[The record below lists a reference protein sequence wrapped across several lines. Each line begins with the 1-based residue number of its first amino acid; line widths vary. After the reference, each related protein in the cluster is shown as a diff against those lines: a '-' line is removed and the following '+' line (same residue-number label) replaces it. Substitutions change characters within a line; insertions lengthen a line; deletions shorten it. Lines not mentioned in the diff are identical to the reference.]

1 MAIYHFSV
9 KTISRGNGRSA
20 VACAAYRSGEKLVC
34 NFYGKEQ
41 DYTKK
46 TGVEFTEIYAPEN
59 TNTELL
65 NRQTLWNQVEK
76 AERRKDALLAREFE
90 IAFPSELN
98 AEQRKKMLNELCQNL
113 VKKYGVIV
121 DAAIHAPH
129 TDSGSDERN
138 YHAHIMFTTRSIN
151 EHGDFSA
158 KKYRD
163 FSRDNGTETVSH
175 WRESFAEL
183 CNHHLEQN
191 GFDERVDHRS
201 YQDQESD
208 LEATQHEGPQAT
220 YLRRRGIFTEISLK
234 NDEIK
239 RRNLEIKKVIA
250 LDENINVS
258 EDLVQKV
265 RSELQF
271 QYSKAEYLEKISQK
285 LSEFQDEE
293 LSKLTTELDTMS
305 SEISELRKKEPLFFK
320 TKWGNQINDLI
331 DQHNTQLDIQKH
343 ISGLSEIEKKER
355 YFEQL
360 NKWAEENQLLQ
371 PKKSFEKFDETNITV
386 KQRKLNDEILNI
398 DHQLAEIS
406 RREGEYQT
414 YTRTQLIELR
424 NSYIFE
430 EDNYGNKYFS
440 PQNGEKQKRLYAKEM
455 EELKTQKWRADFIKP
470 IEVEAEQE
478 FAKKRAIQ
486 LENDRKDRES
496 REQQLR
502 KEREQQEQ
510 RYEQERREQDHMA
523 FLRRQEL
530 EKQQKNEPKKPE
542 QDNDNDYTP
551 W

>member
-59 TNTELL
+59 TNTELT
-65 NRQTLWNQVEK
+65 NRQKLWNEVEK

-90 IAFPSELN
+90 IAFPRELN
-98 AEQRKKMLNELCQNL
+98 AEQRKNMLNELCQNL

-138 YHAHIMFTTRSIN
+138 HHAHIMFTTRSIN

-183 CNHHLEQN
+183 CNQHLEKN

-201 YQDQESD
+201 YEDQVCD
-208 LEATQHEGPQAT
+208 LQATQHEGPQTT
-220 YLRRRGIFTEISLK
+220 YLRRRGKFTEISLK

-239 RRNLEIKKVIA
+239 RRNLEIKKIIA
-250 LDENINVS
+250 IDENIKIS
-258 EDLVQKV
+258 EDLVQRV
-265 RSELQF
+265 QSELQF
-271 QYSKAEYLEKISQK
+271 QHSEIKYLEKISLK
-285 LSEFQDEE
+285 LSQFQQEE
-293 LSKLTTELDTMS
+293 LSKLTTELDTKN
-305 SEISELRKKEPLFFK
+305 SEISELEKKEPLFFK
-320 TKWGNQINDLI
+320 NKWSNQINDQI
-331 DQHNTQLDIQKH
+331 NQYNTQLDIKKH
-343 ISGLSEIEKKER
+343 ISSLSELEKKDR
-355 YFEQL
+355 YSNQL
-360 NKWAEENQLLQ
+360 NQWIKENQLLQ
-371 PKKSFEKFDETNITV
+371 PKKSFEKFDEPDITV
-386 KQRKLNDEILNI
+386 RQRKFNDQISNI
-398 DHQLAEIS
+398 DHQISEIAC
-406 RREGEYQT
+406 RETKYQEYVRDQ
-414 YTRTQLIELR
+414 RLEIID
-424 NSYIFE
+424 SYIFE

-440 PQNGEKQKRLYAKEM
+440 PKNGEKQKRLYAKEM
-455 EELKTQKWRADFIKP
+455 EELKTQKMNADLTEQVK
-470 IEVEAEQE
+470 VVVQQE
-478 FAKKRAIQ
+478 FAQKRAIQ

-496 REQQLR
+496 KEQQLR

-510 RYEQERREQDHMA
+510 RYEQERREQDHLA
-523 FLRRQEL
+523 FLKHQKL
-530 EKQQKNEPKKPE
+530 ENEPKNEPRKPE
-542 QDNDNDYTP
+542 NDNNNDHSP
-551 W
+551 

>member
-46 TGVEFTEIYAPEN
+46 TGVEFTEIYAPKN

-90 IAFPSELN
+90 IAFPGELN
-98 AEQRKKMLNELCQNL
+98 AEQRKNMLNELCQNL

-183 CNHHLEQN
+183 CNQHLEKN

-201 YQDQESD
+201 YEDQVCD
-208 LEATQHEGPQAT
+208 LQATQHEGPQTT
-220 YLRRRGIFTEISLK
+220 YLRRRGKFTEISLK

-239 RRNLEIKKVIA
+239 RRNLEIKKIIA
-250 LDENINVS
+250 IDENIKIS
-258 EDLVQKV
+258 EDLVQRV
-265 RSELQF
+265 QSELQF
-271 QYSKAEYLEKISQK
+271 QHSEIKYLEKISLK
-285 LSEFQDEE
+285 LSQFQQEE
-293 LSKLTTELDTMS
+293 LSKLTTELDTKN
-305 SEISELRKKEPLFFK
+305 SEISELEKKEPLFFK
-320 TKWGNQINDLI
+320 NKWSNQINDQI
-331 DQHNTQLDIQKH
+331 NQYNTQLDIKKH
-343 ISGLSEIEKKER
+343 ISSLSELEKKDR
-355 YFEQL
+355 YSNQL
-360 NKWAEENQLLQ
+360 NQWIKENQLLQ
-371 PKKSFEKFDETNITV
+371 PKKSFEKFDEPDITV
-386 KQRKLNDEILNI
+386 RQRKFNDQISNI
-398 DHQLAEIS
+398 DHQISEIAC
-406 RREGEYQT
+406 RETKYQEYVRDQ
-414 YTRTQLIELR
+414 RLEIID
-424 NSYIFE
+424 SYIFE

-440 PQNGEKQKRLYAKEM
+440 PKNGEKQKRLYAKEM
-455 EELKTQKWRADFIKP
+455 EELKTQKMNADLTEQVK
-470 IEVEAEQE
+470 VVVQQE
-478 FAKKRAIQ
+478 FAQKRAIQ

-496 REQQLR
+496 KEQQLR

-510 RYEQERREQDHMA
+510 RYEQERREQDHLA
-523 FLRRQEL
+523 FLKHQKL
-530 EKQQKNEPKKPE
+530 ENEPKNEPRKPE
-542 QDNDNDYTP
+542 NDNNNDHSP
-551 W
+551 

>member
-65 NRQTLWNQVEK
+65 NRQTLWNKVEK

-90 IAFPSELN
+90 IAFPGELN
-98 AEQRKKMLNELCQNL
+98 AEQRKNMLNELCQNL

-183 CNHHLEQN
+183 CNQHLEKN

-201 YQDQESD
+201 YEDQVCD
-208 LEATQHEGPQAT
+208 LQATQHEGPQTT
-220 YLRRRGIFTEISLK
+220 YLRRRGKFTEISLK

-239 RRNLEIKKVIA
+239 RRNLEIKKIIA
-250 LDENINVS
+250 IDENIKIS
-258 EDLVQKV
+258 EDLVQRV
-265 RSELQF
+265 QSELQF
-271 QYSKAEYLEKISQK
+271 QHSEIKYLEKISLK
-285 LSEFQDEE
+285 LSQFQQEE
-293 LSKLTTELDTMS
+293 LSKLTTELDTKN
-305 SEISELRKKEPLFFK
+305 SEISELEKKEPLFFK
-320 TKWGNQINDLI
+320 NKWSNQINDQI
-331 DQHNTQLDIQKH
+331 NQYNTQLDIKKH
-343 ISGLSEIEKKER
+343 ISSLSELEKKDR
-355 YFEQL
+355 YSNQL
-360 NKWAEENQLLQ
+360 NQWIKENQLLQ
-371 PKKSFEKFDETNITV
+371 PKKSFEKFDEPDITV
-386 KQRKLNDEILNI
+386 RQRKFNDQISNI
-398 DHQLAEIS
+398 DHQISEIAC
-406 RREGEYQT
+406 RETKYQEYVRDQ
-414 YTRTQLIELR
+414 RLEIID
-424 NSYIFE
+424 SYIFE

-440 PQNGEKQKRLYAKEM
+440 PKNGEKQKRLYAKEM
-455 EELKTQKWRADFIKP
+455 EELKTQKMNADLTEQVK
-470 IEVEAEQE
+470 VVVQQE
-478 FAKKRAIQ
+478 FAQKRAIQ
-486 LENDRKDRES
+486 LENDRKDHEL

-510 RYEQERREQDHMA
+510 LYEQERREQEHMA

>member
-9 KTISRGNGRSA
+9 KTISRSNGRSA

-34 NFYGKEQ
+34 DFYGKEQ

-59 TNTELL
+59 TNTELT
-65 NRQTLWNQVEK
+65 NRQKLWNEVEK

-90 IAFPSELN
+90 IAFPRELN
-98 AEQRKKMLNELCQNL
+98 AEQRKNMLNELCQNL

-138 YHAHIMFTTRSIN
+138 HHAHIMFTTRSIN

-183 CNHHLEQN
+183 CNQHLEKN

-201 YQDQESD
+201 YEDQVCD
-208 LEATQHEGPQAT
+208 LQATQHEGPQTT
-220 YLRRRGIFTEISLK
+220 YLRRRGKFTEISLK

-239 RRNLEIKKVIA
+239 RRNLEIKKIIA
-250 LDENINVS
+250 IDENIKIS
-258 EDLVQKV
+258 EDLVQRV
-265 RSELQF
+265 QSELQF
-271 QYSKAEYLEKISQK
+271 QHSEIKYLEKISLK
-285 LSEFQDEE
+285 LSQFQQEE
-293 LSKLTTELDTMS
+293 LSKLTTELDTKN
-305 SEISELRKKEPLFFK
+305 SEISELEKKEPLFFK
-320 TKWGNQINDLI
+320 NKWSNQINDQI
-331 DQHNTQLDIQKH
+331 NQYNTQLDIKKH
-343 ISGLSEIEKKER
+343 ISSLSELEKKDR
-355 YFEQL
+355 YSNQL
-360 NKWAEENQLLQ
+360 NQWIKENQLLQ
-371 PKKSFEKFDETNITV
+371 PKKSFEKFDEPDITV
-386 KQRKLNDEILNI
+386 RQRKFNDQISNI
-398 DHQLAEIS
+398 DHQISEIAC
-406 RREGEYQT
+406 RETKYQEYVRDQ
-414 YTRTQLIELR
+414 RLEIID
-424 NSYIFE
+424 SYIFE

-440 PQNGEKQKRLYAKEM
+440 PKNGEKQKRLYAKEM
-455 EELKTQKWRADFIKP
+455 EELKTQKMNADLTEQVK
-470 IEVEAEQE
+470 VVVQQE
-478 FAKKRAIQ
+478 FAQKRAIQ

-496 REQQLR
+496 KEQQLR

-510 RYEQERREQDHMA
+510 RYEQERREQDHLA

>member
-20 VACAAYRSGEKLVC
+20 VACAAYRSSEKLVC
-34 NFYGKEQ
+34 DFYGKEQ
-41 DYTKK
+41 DYTRK
-46 TGVEFTEIYAPEN
+46 TGVEFTKIYAPEN

-65 NRQTLWNQVEK
+65 KRQTLWNEVEK
-76 AERRKDALLAREFE
+76 VERRKDALLAREFE

-98 AEQRKKMLNELCQNL
+98 AEQRENMLNELCRNL

-151 EHGDFSA
+151 EQGGFSA

-183 CNHHLEQN
+183 CNQHLEKN

-201 YQDQESD
+201 YEDQVCD
-208 LEATQHEGPQAT
+208 LQATQHEGPQTT
-220 YLRRRGIFTEISLK
+220 YLRRRGKFTEISLK

-239 RRNLEIKKVIA
+239 RRNLEIKKIIA
-250 LDENINVS
+250 IDENIKIS
-258 EDLVQKV
+258 EDLVQRV
-265 RSELQF
+265 QSELQF
-271 QYSKAEYLEKISQK
+271 QHSEIKYLEKISLK
-285 LSEFQDEE
+285 LSQFQQEE
-293 LSKLTTELDTMS
+293 LSKLTTELDTKN
-305 SEISELRKKEPLFFK
+305 SEISELEKKEPLFFK
-320 TKWGNQINDLI
+320 NKWSNQINDQI
-331 DQHNTQLDIQKH
+331 NQYNTQLDIKKH
-343 ISGLSEIEKKER
+343 ISSLSELEKKDR
-355 YFEQL
+355 YSNQL
-360 NKWAEENQLLQ
+360 NQWIKENQLLQ
-371 PKKSFEKFDETNITV
+371 PKKSFEKFDEPDITV
-386 KQRKLNDEILNI
+386 RQRKFNDQISNI
-398 DHQLAEIS
+398 DHQISEIAC
-406 RREGEYQT
+406 RETKYQEYVRDQ
-414 YTRTQLIELR
+414 RLEIID
-424 NSYIFE
+424 SYIFE

-440 PQNGEKQKRLYAKEM
+440 PKNGEKQKRLYAKEM
-455 EELKTQKWRADFIKP
+455 AELKTQKMNADLTEQVK
-470 IEVEAEQE
+470 VVVQQE
-478 FAKKRAIQ
+478 FAQKRAIQ

-496 REQQLR
+496 KEQQLR

-510 RYEQERREQDHMA
+510 RYEQERREQDHLA

>member
-9 KTISRGNGRSA
+9 KTISRSNGRSA

-34 NFYGKEQ
+34 DFYGKEQ

-59 TNTELL
+59 TNTELT
-65 NRQTLWNQVEK
+65 NRQKLWNEVEK

-90 IAFPSELN
+90 IAFPRELN
-98 AEQRKKMLNELCQNL
+98 AEQRKNMLNELCQNL

-138 YHAHIMFTTRSIN
+138 HHAHIMFTTRSIN

-183 CNHHLEQN
+183 CNQHLEKN

-201 YQDQESD
+201 YEDQVCD
-208 LEATQHEGPQAT
+208 LQATQHEGPQTT
-220 YLRRRGIFTEISLK
+220 YLRRRGKFTEISLK

-239 RRNLEIKKVIA
+239 RRNLEIKKIIA
-250 LDENINVS
+250 IDENIKIS
-258 EDLVQKV
+258 EDLVQRV
-265 RSELQF
+265 QSELQF
-271 QYSKAEYLEKISQK
+271 QHSEIKYLEKISLR
-285 LSEFQDEE
+285 LSQFQQEE
-293 LSKLTTELDTMS
+293 LSKLTTELDTKN
-305 SEISELRKKEPLFFK
+305 SEISELEKKEPLFFK
-320 TKWGNQINDLI
+320 NKWSNQINDQI
-331 DQHNTQLDIQKH
+331 NQYNTQLDIKKH
-343 ISGLSEIEKKER
+343 ISSLSELEKKDR
-355 YFEQL
+355 YSNQL
-360 NKWAEENQLLQ
+360 NQWIKENQLLQ
-371 PKKSFEKFDETNITV
+371 PKKSFEKFDEPDITV
-386 KQRKLNDEILNI
+386 RQRKFNDQISNI
-398 DHQLAEIS
+398 DHQISEIAC
-406 RREGEYQT
+406 RETKYQEYVRDQ
-414 YTRTQLIELR
+414 RLEIID
-424 NSYIFE
+424 SYIFE

-440 PQNGEKQKRLYAKEM
+440 PKNGEKQKRLYAKEM
-455 EELKTQKWRADFIKP
+455 AELKTQKMNADLTEQVK
-470 IEVEAEQE
+470 VVVQQE
-478 FAKKRAIQ
+478 FAQKRAIQ

-496 REQQLR
+496 KEQQLR

-510 RYEQERREQDHMA
+510 RYEQERREQDHLA

>member
-34 NFYGKEQ
+34 DFYGKEQ

-46 TGVEFTEIYAPEN
+46 TGVEFTEIYAPKN

-98 AEQRKKMLNELCQNL
+98 AEQRKNMLNELCQDL

-129 TDSGSDERN
+129 TGNGSDERN

-183 CNHHLEQN
+183 CNHHLEKN

-239 RRNLEIKKVIA
+239 LRNLEIKKVIA
-250 LDENINVS
+250 LDENIKVS
-258 EDLVQKV
+258 EDLVQQV

-320 TKWGNQINDLI
+320 TKWSNQINDLI
-331 DQHNTQLDIQKH
+331 DQYNIQLDIKKH
-343 ISGLSEIEKKER
+343 ISSMSEIEKKDR
-355 YFEQL
+355 YSNQL
-360 NKWAEENQLLQ
+360 NKWIEENQLLQ

-455 EELKTQKWRADFIKP
+455 EELKTQKWRADFTKS
-470 IEVEAEQE
+470 IEMEAQQE
-478 FAKKRAIQ
+478 FGRKRALQ
-486 LENDRKDRES
+486 LENDRKDREL

>member
-65 NRQTLWNQVEK
+65 NRQTLWNKVEK

-90 IAFPSELN
+90 IAFPGELN
-98 AEQRKKMLNELCQNL
+98 AEQRKNMLNELCQNL

-138 YHAHIMFTTRSIN
+138 HHAHIMFTTRSIN

-183 CNHHLEQN
+183 CNQHLEKN

-201 YQDQESD
+201 YEDQVCD
-208 LEATQHEGPQAT
+208 LQATQHEGPQTT
-220 YLRRRGIFTEISLK
+220 YLRRRGKFTEISLK

-239 RRNLEIKKVIA
+239 RRNLEIKKIIA
-250 LDENINVS
+250 IDENIKIS
-258 EDLVQKV
+258 EDLVQRV
-265 RSELQF
+265 QSELQF
-271 QYSKAEYLEKISQK
+271 QHSEIKYLEKISLK
-285 LSEFQDEE
+285 LSQFQQEE
-293 LSKLTTELDTMS
+293 LSKLTTELDTKN
-305 SEISELRKKEPLFFK
+305 SEISELEKKEPLFFK
-320 TKWGNQINDLI
+320 NKWSNQINDQI
-331 DQHNTQLDIQKH
+331 NQYNTQLDIKKH
-343 ISGLSEIEKKER
+343 ISSLSELEKKDR
-355 YFEQL
+355 YSNQL
-360 NKWAEENQLLQ
+360 NQWIKENQLLQ
-371 PKKSFEKFDETNITV
+371 PKKSFEKFDEPDITV
-386 KQRKLNDEILNI
+386 RQRKFNDQISNI
-398 DHQLAEIS
+398 DHQISEIAC
-406 RREGEYQT
+406 RETKYQEYVRDQ
-414 YTRTQLIELR
+414 RLEIID
-424 NSYIFE
+424 SYIFE

-440 PQNGEKQKRLYAKEM
+440 PKNGEKQKRLYAKEM
-455 EELKTQKWRADFIKP
+455 EELKTQKMNADLTEQVK
-470 IEVEAEQE
+470 VVVQQE
-478 FAKKRAIQ
+478 FAQKRAIQ

-496 REQQLR
+496 KEQQLR

-510 RYEQERREQDHMA
+510 RYEQERREQDHLA
-523 FLRRQEL
+523 FLKHQKL
-530 EKQQKNEPKKPE
+530 ENEPKNEPRKPE
-542 QDNDNDYTP
+542 NDNNNDHSP
-551 W
+551 

>member
-20 VACAAYRSGEKLVC
+20 VACAAYRSSEKLVC
-34 NFYGKEQ
+34 DFYGKEQ
-41 DYTKK
+41 DYTRK
-46 TGVEFTEIYAPEN
+46 TGVEFTKIYAPEN

-65 NRQTLWNQVEK
+65 KRQTLWNEVEK
-76 AERRKDALLAREFE
+76 VERRKDALLAREFE

-98 AEQRKKMLNELCQNL
+98 AEQRENMLNELCRNL

-151 EHGDFSA
+151 EQGGFSA

-201 YQDQESD
+201 YEDQESD

-239 RRNLEIKKVIA
+239 LRNLKIKKVIA
-250 LDENINVS
+250 LDENIKVS

-271 QYSKAEYLEKISQK
+271 QYSQAEYSEKTSQK
-285 LSEFQDEE
+285 LSEFQNEE
-293 LSKLTTELDTMS
+293 LSKLTTKLNTMS
-305 SEISELRKKEPLFFK
+305 SAISELRKKEPLFFK
-320 TKWGNQINDLI
+320 TKWINQINDLI

-355 YFEQL
+355 YSDHL
-360 NKWAEENQLLQ
+360 NKWTEENQLLQ
-371 PKKSFEKFDETNITV
+371 PKKSFAKFDEPNITV
-386 KQRKLNDEILNI
+386 KQRKLNDQISNI
-398 DHQLAEIS
+398 DHQISEIS
-406 RREGEYQT
+406 RRETEYQE
-414 YTRTQLIELR
+414 YVRDQRLEII

-440 PQNGEKQKRLYAKEM
+440 PQNGEKQKRLYAEEM
-455 EELKTQKWRADFIKP
+455 EDLKIQELHTAFTKK
-470 IEVEAEQE
+470 IETEAQQE
-478 FAKKRAIQ
+478 FSQKRAIQ

-510 RYEQERREQDHMA
+510 RYAQEREQQEHLA
-523 FLRRQEL
+523 FLRRQEQ
-530 EKQQKNEPKKPE
+530 EKQQRNEPKKPE
-542 QDNDNDYTP
+542 NDNNHDYTP
-551 W
+551 

>member
-9 KTISRGNGRSA
+9 KTMSRSNGRSA
-20 VACAAYRSGEKLVC
+20 IACAAYRSGEKLVC
-34 NFYGKEQ
+34 DFYGKEQ

-46 TGVEFTEIYAPEN
+46 TGVEFTEIYAPDH

-65 NRQTLWNQVEK
+65 NRQTLWNEVEK
-76 AERRKDALLAREFE
+76 VERRKDALLAREFE

-98 AEQRKKMLNELCQNL
+98 AEQRKNMLNELCQDL

-129 TDSGSDERN
+129 TGNGSDERN

-151 EHGDFSA
+151 EHGEFSA

-175 WRESFAEL
+175 WRASFAEL
-183 CNHHLEQN
+183 CNHYLEQN

-220 YLRRRGIFTEISLK
+220 YLRRRGIFTKISLK

-250 LDENINVS
+250 LDENIKVS

-265 RSELQF
+265 RNELQF
-271 QYSKAEYLEKISQK
+271 QQSEAEYLGKISQK
-285 LSEFQDEE
+285 LSKFQNEE

-305 SEISELRKKEPLFFK
+305 SEISELHKKEPLFFK
-320 TKWGNQINDLI
+320 TKWINQINDLI
-331 DQHNTQLDIQKH
+331 DQYNTQLDMQKH
-343 ISGLSEIEKKER
+343 ISGLSEIEKKDR
-355 YFEQL
+355 YSNQL

-371 PKKSFEKFDETNITV
+371 PKKSFEKFNETSITF
-386 KQRKLNDEILNI
+386 KQRKLNDQILNI
-398 DHQLAEIS
+398 DHQLSEIS
-406 RREGEYQT
+406 RRENEYQE
-414 YTRTQLIELR
+414 YIRTQRMEIR

-440 PQNGEKQKRLYAKEM
+440 PQNGEKQKRLYAEEM
-455 EELKTQKWRADFIKP
+455 EELKTQKLYANFTKS
-470 IEVEAEQE
+470 VEMKVQQE
-478 FAKKRAIQ
+478 FDRKRALQ
-486 LENDRKDRES
+486 LENDRKDREL

-502 KEREQQEQ
+502 KEREREQ
-510 RYEQERREQDHMA
+510 HYEQKRREQDRMA
-523 FLRRQEL
+523 FLKRQEL

-542 QDNDNDYTP
+542 EDNNNDYSP
-551 W
+551 F

>member
-9 KTISRGNGRSA
+9 KTISRSNGRSA

-34 NFYGKEQ
+34 DFYGKEQ

-59 TNTELL
+59 TNTELT
-65 NRQTLWNQVEK
+65 NRQKLWNEVEK

-90 IAFPSELN
+90 IAFPGELN
-98 AEQRKKMLNELCQNL
+98 AEQRKNMLNELCQNL

-183 CNHHLEQN
+183 CNQHLEKN

-201 YQDQESD
+201 YEDQVCD
-208 LEATQHEGPQAT
+208 LQATQHEGPQTT
-220 YLRRRGIFTEISLK
+220 YLRRRGKFTEISLK

-239 RRNLEIKKVIA
+239 RRNLEIKKIIA
-250 LDENINVS
+250 IDENIKIS
-258 EDLVQKV
+258 EDLVQRV
-265 RSELQF
+265 QSELQF
-271 QYSKAEYLEKISQK
+271 QHSEIKYLEKISLK
-285 LSEFQDEE
+285 LSQFQQEE
-293 LSKLTTELDTMS
+293 LSKLTTELDTKN
-305 SEISELRKKEPLFFK
+305 SEISELEKKEPLFFK
-320 TKWGNQINDLI
+320 NKWSNQINDQI
-331 DQHNTQLDIQKH
+331 NQYNTQLDIKKH
-343 ISGLSEIEKKER
+343 ISSLSELEKKDR
-355 YFEQL
+355 YSNQL
-360 NKWAEENQLLQ
+360 NQWIKENQLLQ
-371 PKKSFEKFDETNITV
+371 PKKSFEKFDEPDITV
-386 KQRKLNDEILNI
+386 RQRKFNDQISNI
-398 DHQLAEIS
+398 DHQISEIAC
-406 RREGEYQT
+406 RETKYQEYVRDQ
-414 YTRTQLIELR
+414 RLEIID
-424 NSYIFE
+424 SYIFE

-440 PQNGEKQKRLYAKEM
+440 PKNGEKQKRLYAKEM
-455 EELKTQKWRADFIKP
+455 EELKTQKMNADLTEQVK
-470 IEVEAEQE
+470 VVVQQE
-478 FAKKRAIQ
+478 FAQKRAIQ

-496 REQQLR
+496 KEQQLR

-510 RYEQERREQDHMA
+510 RYEQERREQDHLA
-523 FLRRQEL
+523 FLKHQKL
-530 EKQQKNEPKKPE
+530 ENEPKNEPRKPE
-542 QDNDNDYTP
+542 NDNNNDHSP
-551 W
+551 

>member
-34 NFYGKEQ
+34 DFYGKEQ

-46 TGVEFTEIYAPEN
+46 TGVEFTEIYAPKN

-320 TKWGNQINDLI
+320 TKWINQINDLI
-331 DQHNTQLDIQKH
+331 DQYNIQLDIQKH

-371 PKKSFEKFDETNITV
+371 PKKSFEKIDEPNITV
-386 KQRKLNDEILNI
+386 KQRKLNDQISNI
-398 DHQLAEIS
+398 DHQILEIL
-406 RREGEYQT
+406 RREDKYQ
-414 YTRTQLIELR
+414 EHLR
-424 NSYIFE
+424 DQRLEIINSYIFE
-430 EDNYGNKYFS
+430 EDDYGNKYFS

-455 EELKTQKWRADFIKP
+455 EDLKIQKLHADFIKP

>member
-65 NRQTLWNQVEK
+65 NRQTLWNKVEK

-90 IAFPSELN
+90 IAFPGELN
-98 AEQRKKMLNELCQNL
+98 AEQRKNMLNELCQNL

-201 YQDQESD
+201 YEDQESD

-239 RRNLEIKKVIA
+239 RRNLEIKKIIA
-250 LDENINVS
+250 IDENIKIS
-258 EDLVQKV
+258 EDLVQRV
-265 RSELQF
+265 QSELQF
-271 QYSKAEYLEKISQK
+271 QHSEIKYLEKISLK
-285 LSEFQDEE
+285 LSQFQQEE
-293 LSKLTTELDTMS
+293 LSKLTTELDTKN
-305 SEISELRKKEPLFFK
+305 SEISELEKKEPLFFK
-320 TKWGNQINDLI
+320 NKWSNQINDQI
-331 DQHNTQLDIQKH
+331 NQYNTQLDIKKH
-343 ISGLSEIEKKER
+343 ISSLSELEKKDR
-355 YFEQL
+355 YSNQL
-360 NKWAEENQLLQ
+360 NQWIKENQLLQ
-371 PKKSFEKFDETNITV
+371 PKKSFEKFDEPDITV
-386 KQRKLNDEILNI
+386 RQRKFNDQISNI
-398 DHQLAEIS
+398 DHQISEIAC
-406 RREGEYQT
+406 RETKYQEYVRDQ
-414 YTRTQLIELR
+414 RLEIID
-424 NSYIFE
+424 SYIFE

-440 PQNGEKQKRLYAKEM
+440 PKNGEKQKRLYAKEM
-455 EELKTQKWRADFIKP
+455 EELKTQKMNADLTEQVK
-470 IEVEAEQE
+470 VVVQQE
-478 FAKKRAIQ
+478 FAQKRAIQ

-496 REQQLR
+496 KEQQLR

-510 RYEQERREQDHMA
+510 RYEQERREQDHLA
-523 FLRRQEL
+523 FLKHQKL
-530 EKQQKNEPKKPE
+530 ENEPKNEPRKPE
-542 QDNDNDYTP
+542 NDNNNDHSP
-551 W
+551 

>member
-98 AEQRKKMLNELCQNL
+98 AEQRKKMLNELCQNI
-113 VKKYGVIV
+113 VNKYGVLV

-201 YQDQESD
+201 YEDQESD

-239 RRNLEIKKVIA
+239 LRNLEIKKVIA
-250 LDENINVS
+250 LDENIKVS
-258 EDLVQKV
+258 EDLVQQV

-271 QYSKAEYLEKISQK
+271 HQSEAEYLEKISQK
-285 LSEFQDEE
+285 LSEFQNEE

-305 SEISELRKKEPLFFK
+305 FEISELHKKEPLFFK
-320 TKWGNQINDLI
+320 TKWSNQINDLI

-355 YFEQL
+355 YSNQL
-360 NKWAEENQLLQ
+360 NKWTEENQLLQ
-371 PKKSFEKFDETNITV
+371 PKKSFEKFDEPNITV
-386 KQRKLNDEILNI
+386 KQRKLNDQISNI
-398 DHQLAEIS
+398 DHQISEIS
-406 RREGEYQT
+406 RRENDYQEYICNQ
-414 YTRTQLIELR
+414 RIEIK
-424 NSYIFE
+424 NSYILD
-430 EDNYGNKYFS
+430 EDDYGNKYFS
-440 PQNGEKQKRLYAKEM
+440 PQHREKQKRLYAKEM
-455 EELKTQKWRADFIKP
+455 EELKIQKLHADFTKSVE
-470 IEVEAEQE
+470 IEVQQE
-478 FAKKRAIQ
+478 FDRKTALQ

-496 REQQLR
+496 REQQLH
-502 KEREQQEQ
+502 EEQEQ
-510 RYEQERREQDHMA
+510 RYEQEKRAPDLLAFSKREDQ
-523 FLRRQEL
+523 
-530 EKQQKNEPKKPE
+530 EKQQKNEPKKPDL
-542 QDNDNDYTP
+542 DNDPDYMP

>member
-98 AEQRKKMLNELCQNL
+98 AEQRKKMLNELCQNI
-113 VKKYGVIV
+113 VNKYGVLV

-183 CNHHLEQN
+183 CNQHLEKN

-201 YQDQESD
+201 YEDQVCD
-208 LEATQHEGPQAT
+208 LQATQHEGPQTT
-220 YLRRRGIFTEISLK
+220 YLRRRGKFTEISLK

-239 RRNLEIKKVIA
+239 RRNLEIKKIIA
-250 LDENINVS
+250 IDENIKIS
-258 EDLVQKV
+258 EDLVQRV
-265 RSELQF
+265 QSELQF
-271 QYSKAEYLEKISQK
+271 QHSEIKYLEKISLK
-285 LSEFQDEE
+285 LSQFQQEE
-293 LSKLTTELDTMS
+293 LSKLTTELDTKN
-305 SEISELRKKEPLFFK
+305 SEISELEKKEPLFFK
-320 TKWGNQINDLI
+320 NKWSNQINDQI
-331 DQHNTQLDIQKH
+331 NQYNTQLDIKKH
-343 ISGLSEIEKKER
+343 ISSLSELEKKDR
-355 YFEQL
+355 YSNQL
-360 NKWAEENQLLQ
+360 NQWIKENQLLQ
-371 PKKSFEKFDETNITV
+371 PKKSFEKFDEPDITV
-386 KQRKLNDEILNI
+386 RQRKFNDQISNI
-398 DHQLAEIS
+398 DHQISEIAC
-406 RREGEYQT
+406 RETKYQEYVRDQ
-414 YTRTQLIELR
+414 RLEIID
-424 NSYIFE
+424 SYIFE

-440 PQNGEKQKRLYAKEM
+440 PKNGEKQKRLYAKEM
-455 EELKTQKWRADFIKP
+455 EELKTQKMNADLTEQVK
-470 IEVEAEQE
+470 VVVQQE
-478 FAKKRAIQ
+478 FAQKRAIQ

-496 REQQLR
+496 KEQQLR

-510 RYEQERREQDHMA
+510 RYEQERREQDHLA
-523 FLRRQEL
+523 FLKHQKL
-530 EKQQKNEPKKPE
+530 ENEPKNEPRKPE
-542 QDNDNDYTP
+542 NDNNNDHSP
-551 W
+551 

>member
-9 KTISRGNGRSA
+9 KTISRSNGRSA

-34 NFYGKEQ
+34 DFYGKEQ

-59 TNTELL
+59 TNTELT
-65 NRQTLWNQVEK
+65 NRQKLWNEVEK

-90 IAFPSELN
+90 IAFPRELN
-98 AEQRKKMLNELCQNL
+98 AEQRKNMLNELCQNL

-138 YHAHIMFTTRSIN
+138 HHAHIMFTTRSIN

-183 CNHHLEQN
+183 CNQHLEKN

-201 YQDQESD
+201 YEDQVCD
-208 LEATQHEGPQAT
+208 LQATQHEGPQTT
-220 YLRRRGIFTEISLK
+220 YLRRRGKFTEISLK

-239 RRNLEIKKVIA
+239 RRNLEIKKIIA
-250 LDENINVS
+250 IDENIKIS
-258 EDLVQKV
+258 EDLVQRV
-265 RSELQF
+265 QSELQF
-271 QYSKAEYLEKISQK
+271 QHSEIKYLEKISLK
-285 LSEFQDEE
+285 LSQFQQEE
-293 LSKLTTELDTMS
+293 LSKLTTELDTKN
-305 SEISELRKKEPLFFK
+305 SEISELEKKEPLFFK
-320 TKWGNQINDLI
+320 NKWSNQINDQI
-331 DQHNTQLDIQKH
+331 NQYNTQLDIKKH
-343 ISGLSEIEKKER
+343 ISSLSELEKKDR
-355 YFEQL
+355 YSNQL
-360 NKWAEENQLLQ
+360 NQWIKENQLLQ
-371 PKKSFEKFDETNITV
+371 PKKSFEKFDEPDITV
-386 KQRKLNDEILNI
+386 RQRKFNDQISNI
-398 DHQLAEIS
+398 DHQISEIAC
-406 RREGEYQT
+406 RETKYQEYVRDQ
-414 YTRTQLIELR
+414 RLEIID
-424 NSYIFE
+424 SYIFE

-440 PQNGEKQKRLYAKEM
+440 PKNGEKQKRLYAKEM
-455 EELKTQKWRADFIKP
+455 EELKTQKMNADLTEQVK
-470 IEVEAEQE
+470 VVVQQE
-478 FAKKRAIQ
+478 FAQKRAIQ

-496 REQQLR
+496 KEQQLR

-510 RYEQERREQDHMA
+510 LYEQERREQEHMA